1 MPYTRKLPR
10 ILPLPFR
17 LAALARR
24 RSGRGEGR
32 GEGSL
37 CVVHPTVPSVY
48 ALSPPEPQPLAF
60 FIEAAISSRLPD
72 FQPQKI
78 THYRNRAKRQP
89 PQ

>member
-32 GEGSL
+32 GEGAL
-37 CVVHPTVPSVY
+37 CVVHPTVPSVIPLI
-48 ALSPPEPQPLAF
+48 LSET
-60 FIEAAISSRLPD
+60 SRDRPTCL
-72 FQPQKI
+72 
-78 THYRNRAKRQP
+78 
-89 PQ
+89 

>member
-1 MPYTRKLPR
+1 MGYTRKLPR

-37 CVVHPTVPSVY
+37 CVVHPTVLSVILVSMFP
-48 ALSPPEPQPLAF
+48 LSSSGREGWGE
-60 FIEAAISSRLPD
+60 EAASCSQSGD
-72 FQPQKI
+72 
-78 THYRNRAKRQP
+78 
-89 PQ
+89 

>member
-1 MPYTRKLPR
+1 MPYTRKLSR

-37 CVVHPTVPSVY
+37 CVVHPTVLSVNG
-48 ALSPPEPQPLAF
+48 
-60 FIEAAISSRLPD
+60 D
-72 FQPQKI
+72 
-78 THYRNRAKRQP
+78 TGV
-89 PQ
+89 